1 MQIAIASMLQQLG
14 LDPCIA
20 SCGAVQD
27 IVGPMLGM
35 SNGKMRR
42 LQGHESSSEINPCE
56 MVSMCE
62 NDAAVVEACTATI
75 GEAGI
80 AGLKAQWC
88 QAGNESLCQPC
99 VEGFAAAGGC
109 PVMLSGGN
117 TSAMIP
123 AGCDPCGDAAEAYCQ
138 SQSQNSS
145 SDSDTGP
152 TDTSTSNASV
162 ATTEHVTTFTAK
174 LNIGNASDFDQ
185 DAYLASIAATTGVGA
200 ANVRIKSV
208 TFVVAATY
216 SFAEDVTKADIETS
230 VAANANV
237 EPSQVVATVTTVR
250 RLRSGGERRLAVT
263 ALVEISTT
271 DATAADGLKA
281 VANDAAALAT
291 KLSEVTGT
299 TIAEPTIT
307 VAPAMAVIVETEV
320 VSTSGSALSAP
331 SPADLASEMSTRTG
345 ITMTAEI
352 TDVVTT
358 TRTTTTTSGIT
369 DTESSSASKVLATR
383 ALVTGFFALLLNAAF

>member
-1 MQIAIASMLQQLG
+1 
-14 LDPCIA
+14 
-20 SCGAVQD
+20 
-27 IVGPMLGM
+27 MLGM
-35 SNGKMRR
+35 SNGKMRT
-42 LQGHESSSEINPCE
+42 LEGHESSSEINPCE

-117 TSAMIP
+117 TSTTWRKYFESSFEMVP

-174 LNIGNASDFDQ
+174 LNIGAASDFDQ
-185 DAYLASIAATTGVGA
+185 DAYLASIAATTGVSA

-320 VSTSGSALSAP
+320 VSTSGSAVAAP
-331 SPADLASEMSTRTG
+331 SPDALAAEMTTRTG

-352 TDVVTT
+352 SDVVQT
-358 TRTTTTTSGIT
+358 TREVTTTTTVAVSEDDET
-369 DTESSSASKVLATR
+369 SAAFKVLATN
-383 ALVTGFFALLLNAAF
+383 AVSLLGLFGLLLHAAF